1 MPTRDAGPDAGPDPG
16 PFGPPAIVCGTKAGG
31 VSAGQGPGFVWIR
44 IKQEPAGTD
53 LVDCIRQAHATGLL
67 PVAANTLVD
76 LTDFHGVVDWSAIH
90 AVRDMAR
97 WGEGS
102 NAKPR
107 VAYVSKDR
115 MFAALIRLVTGLFP
129 SARHRLFASH
139 ADALA
144 WLQASSPDGSPHNS
158 SMSTG

>member
-1 MPTRDAGPDAGPDPG
+1 MSTCDLGPEAGPSAG

-44 IKQEPAGTD
+44 VEEEPSGAD
-53 LVDCIRQAHATGLL
+53 LMACIRQAHDTGLL
-67 PVAANTLVD
+67 PTATNTLVD

-90 AVRDMAR
+90 AVRDMAP
-97 WGEGS
+97 WGDAS
-102 NAKPR
+102 MAKPR

-129 SARHRLFASH
+129 RARHRLFGNI

-144 WLQASSPDGSPHNS
+144 WLGAPPPTGSAGSPKA
-158 SMSTG
+158 TR